1 MCALLPILDHKQRV
15 VFVTFEKLRLS
26 VEVYLITSLKK
37 FKAKMTDLALH
48 ELEYNFSGC
57 YFYMATVDSSA
68 NRGIVSLYVVHHYW
82 TVKPN

>member
-1 MCALLPILDHKQRV
+1 M
-15 VFVTFEKLRLS
+15 FVTFEKLRLGAQS

-57 YFYMATVDSSA
+57 YFNMARVDSSA
-68 NRGIVSLYVVHHYW
+68 NIFPLCCSS
-82 TVKPN
+82 